1 MVSVKKKASIKGGLG
16 LRKQKTPTPSDAAE
30 LDRLVEEKIVSANN
44 NNKWLKVKT
53 ALEETPKASN
63 SNSKTADNGVIEYSS
78 SDESHQSRDES
89 ALKRIDSHGSS
100 SDESLARVGSSWD
113 DEDQQE
119 NAFFEKS
126 VKVETHQ
133 AVVKVLEHGNTQM
146 LVLEVRSHVLL
157 FFLIS

>member
-1 MVSVKKKASIKGGLG
+1 MVSVKKKASMKGGGLS
-16 LRKQKTPTPSDAAE
+16 LRKQKTPASNDDQAE

-44 NNKWLKVKT
+44 NNKWMKVKT
-53 ALEETPKASN
+53 ALEETPKAN
-63 SNSKTADNGVIEYSS
+63 KNASKRVIEYSS
-78 SDESHQSRDES
+78 SDESHQSRNES
-89 ALKRIDSHGSS
+89 VKRIGSHGSS
-100 SDESLARVGSSWD
+100 AEESLARVGSSWD

-146 LVLEVRSHVLL
+146 LVLEVSN
-157 FFLIS
+157 